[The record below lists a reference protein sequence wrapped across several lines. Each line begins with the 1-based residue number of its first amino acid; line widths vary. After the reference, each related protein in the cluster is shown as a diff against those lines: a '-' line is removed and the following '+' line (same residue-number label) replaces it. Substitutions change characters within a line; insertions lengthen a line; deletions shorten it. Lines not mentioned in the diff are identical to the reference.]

1 MLINR
6 AVYFQ
11 IWSFAITG
19 LELAY
24 GRAPYAKYPPMK
36 VMLLTLQEE
45 PPTAAIYKD
54 NSYEFS
60 KHFHSMIAKCL
71 RRDPKKRP
79 TARKLLEHKFFS
91 KALDSKYVYESVVKK
106 LPQKEVSNEKI
117 TVRGNRGAQPEANQE
132 GNDAAGAAA
141 AGAQAAYS
149 NTATKAASNPGG
161 GVKLGSWVFDE
172 EEIEAF
178 KSTEGEKCLDLL
190 TGTLQHQHTLP
201 HHHSSLNSLPDVDE
215 PEDDEDDY
223 VHSTPI
229 SIPRSLQAAQP
240 TPVPTAVARNNP
252 PTTATQQP
260 LVKEDPPDFFAG
272 IIAPATNADSND
284 DMTSAAATG
293 RLSPSAAFAA
303 ASTGRISPAAAAVAA
318 STAVRDRGLSTAS
331 TPTLSSVQGNKRQ
344 FQVSEE
350 VHNDQPA
357 PTSHKQPP
365 VDLLADEFDLE
376 RLSGQA
382 NRTAEPSASEQ
393 FMAASGQPTPVMRAE
408 APMSLTI
415 TDQDGYAAQSTTSAD
430 PNPLNLD
437 QLSLTPGSATL
448 AYLAAM
454 GTAEPAAPSPA
465 PTSSPAANPA
475 VGGGMPS
482 GRPPIAAGKA
492 SPGVRPIASP
502 LDPKTMSPNSKPFN
516 SKRASGPLS
525 SLLPVGQMSFK
536 VPGVAGQSTSPPN
549 VNHGHPR
556 TSSMAIPPSH
566 LPPSAVSNNSNDLFS
581 PTHQPGDHP
590 NLALNIP
597 SPAGGAIQTTSPQQ
611 SDESAEHRP
620 RSLTVGRFNISSSE
634 TSQ

>member
-1 MLINR
+1 
-6 AVYFQ
+6 
-11 IWSFAITG
+11 
-19 LELAY
+19 
-24 GRAPYAKYPPMK
+24 MK

-79 TARKLLEHKFFS
+79 TARKLLEHKFFT
-91 KALDSKYVYESVVKK
+91 KALDSKYVYETVVKK
-106 LPQKEVSNEKI
+106 LPQKEVSMEKI
-117 TVRGNRGAQPEANQE
+117 TVRGNRTHVEAHPE

-149 NTATKAASNPGG
+149 NTATKAAANPGG

-172 EEIEAF
+172 DEIEAF
-178 KSTEGEKCLDLL
+178 KSSEGEKCLDLL
-190 TGTLQHQHTLP
+190 TGTLQHQHPLP
-201 HHHSSLNSLPDVDE
+201 HHHSSLNALPDVDE

-229 SIPRSLQAAQP
+229 SIPRSLQPAQP
-240 TPVPTAVARNNP
+240 TPTPATATRNP
-252 PTTATQQP
+252 PITNSQQP
-260 LVKEDPPDFFAG
+260 IVKAEDPPDFFAG

-284 DMTSAAATG
+284 DMTSSAASG

-318 STAVRDRGLSTAS
+318 STAARDRTLSTAS

-344 FQVSEE
+344 FQVLEE
-350 VHNDQPA
+350 VHTEQQP
-357 PTSHKQPP
+357 PPVVHKQPP

-376 RLSGQA
+376 RLSGQSA
-382 NRTAEPSASEQ
+382 RPAEPSASEQ
-393 FMAASGQPTPVMRAE
+393 FMAAASGQPTPVMRSD

-415 TDQDGYAAQSTTSAD
+415 TDQDGYAAQATAAD
-430 PNPLNLD
+430 PNPLHLD

-454 GTAEPAAPSPA
+454 GTAEPATSPA
-465 PTSSPAANPA
+465 PNTSPAANPPA
-475 VGGGMPS
+475 GGGTPS

-492 SPGVRPIASP
+492 SPGIRPTASP
-502 LDPKTMSPNSKPFN
+502 LMDPKTMSPNSKPFN

-536 VPGVAGQSTSPPN
+536 VPGAAGQSTSPPN
-549 VNHGHPR
+549 ATNHGHPR
-556 TSSMAIPPSH
+556 TSSMAIPSSH
-566 LPPSAVSNNSNDLFS
+566 LPPSAMSNNANDIFS
-581 PTHQPGDHP
+581 PSHQQGDHP

-611 SDESAEHRP
+611 TDESTEHRP

-634 TSQ
+634 HSQ